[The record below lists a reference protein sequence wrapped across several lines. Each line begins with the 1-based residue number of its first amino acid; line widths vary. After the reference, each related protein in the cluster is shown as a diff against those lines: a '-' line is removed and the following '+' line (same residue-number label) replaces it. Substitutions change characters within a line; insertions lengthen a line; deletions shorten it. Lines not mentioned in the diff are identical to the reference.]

1 MGYPRTI
8 WSKESTLVLIATAA
22 TGTGAMSEE
31 QQTVDTKVVDNTLY
45 DYQSPKKVTFK
56 LLGNETNKQ
65 ILQSDLSRKLGY
77 QTDTADAQP
86 EQNSVPPPN
95 SRLIVQPSQPRY
107 KKGMNAK
114 FLRQNPRFINEP
126 IRHILPNE
134 MSTSVEDCL
143 HWDHGK
149 DEGILRKA

>member
-1 MGYPRTI
+1 
-8 WSKESTLVLIATAA
+8 
-22 TGTGAMSEE
+22 MSEE

-86 EQNSVPPPN
+86 EQNFVPPPN
-95 SRLIVQPSQPRY
+95 SRPIVQPSQPRY